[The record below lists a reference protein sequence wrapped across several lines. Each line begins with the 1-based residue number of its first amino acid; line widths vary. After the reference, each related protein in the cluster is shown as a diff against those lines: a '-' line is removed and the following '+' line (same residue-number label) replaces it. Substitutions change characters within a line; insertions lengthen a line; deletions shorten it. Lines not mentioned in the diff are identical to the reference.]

1 MSINNIEAKAK
12 ELLELE
18 SFMNEINAQAEAI
31 KDELKAELT
40 NRGVEELQAGEHIV
54 RWVQVLSSRF
64 DTKKFKEKMGED
76 VYKAF
81 TREVPSKRFAVI

>member
-1 MSINNIEAKAK
+1 MSTNNIEAKVK

-18 SFMNEINAQAEAI
+18 SFLNEISAQAETI
-31 KDELKAELT
+31 KDELKAEMSE
-40 NRGVEELQAGEHIV
+40 RGVEELQAGEHII

-81 TREVPSKRFAVI
+81 TREVPSKRFAVV